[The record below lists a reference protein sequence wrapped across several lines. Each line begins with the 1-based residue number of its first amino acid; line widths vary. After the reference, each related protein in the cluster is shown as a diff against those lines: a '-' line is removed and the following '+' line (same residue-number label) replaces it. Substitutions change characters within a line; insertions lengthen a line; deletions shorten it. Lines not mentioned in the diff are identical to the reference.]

1 MIQGQKLKKN
11 RPTNGCDLEG
21 GEPMSEDNKAV
32 ARRIAEAMS
41 ALPNEKCEFLI
52 GYAEGAIAMA
62 ATMCPPQRE
71 SA

>member
-1 MIQGQKLKKN
+1 
-11 RPTNGCDLEG
+11 
-21 GEPMSEDNKAV
+21 MSEDNKAV